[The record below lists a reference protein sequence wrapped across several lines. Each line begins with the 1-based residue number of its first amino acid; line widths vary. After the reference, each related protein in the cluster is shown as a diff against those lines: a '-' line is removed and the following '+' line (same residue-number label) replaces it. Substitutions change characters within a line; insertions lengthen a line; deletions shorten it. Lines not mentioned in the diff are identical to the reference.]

1 MKITKEWLVEK
12 EACRDDVKYFLEKKL
27 ENIEALELIDRLIKD
42 NKLRY
47 ANWFIPHLL
56 THREQVQYAVFAATP
71 AVDIFEKI
79 DKKEKAPREA
89 LEAAKNWLENSNEE
103 NKKSCKVAVRA
114 AAWAAA
120 EATLAAAGAARAAA
134 WAAAWAAAAAT
145 EAAAGATE
153 AANWSAVAAM
163 WTAPEAAAA
172 VWTAAKAAEAAWAAA
187 LIKTINH
194 GIKLL
199 KQQKNEE

>member
-1 MKITKEWLVEK
+1 MKITKEWLAEK
-12 EACRDDVKYFLEKKL
+12 EDSENIIEYFLDKNL
-27 ENIEALELIDRLIKD
+27 ENIEELEVIDTLIKD

-71 AVDIFEKI
+71 AVDIFEKYN
-79 DKKEKAPREA
+79 KKEKAPRKA
-89 LEAAKNWLENSNEE
+89 LEAAKNWLENPNEE
-103 NKKSCKVAVRA
+103 NRNACKVA
-114 AAWAAA
+114 A
-120 EATLAAAGAARAAA
+120 EAAVET
-134 WAAAWAAAAAT
+134 AAAAT
-145 EAAAGATE
+145 GAD
-153 AANWSAVAAM
+153 
-163 WTAPEAAAA
+163 
-172 VWTAAKAAEAAWAAA
+172 A